1 MPHKLT
7 YYEKISLKNKEPEE
21 AARITELFDSNIN
34 IANRVAQKYYKT
46 KYWDF
51 DEALQIAR
59 MGLWKACLIWDPN
72 KYRLSTLAY
81 NIINRDFIDYDRQQK
96 RQPDIL
102 FNLEDNIV
110 TDDISLS
117 DVLVDEDAD
126 VENEFLEDNEVKE
139 LSQDIIWILEDIAE
153 DYKIHKGIIKL
164 IYLIFIESTQD
175 NQLNM
180 RMIDFVPKQVVKQ
193 IVSELQERLKTVLK
207 YNGGM

>member
-7 YYEKISLKNKEPEE
+7 YYEKISLRTKSPEE
-21 AARITELFDSNIN
+21 AERITALFNDNIN
-34 IANRVAQKYYKT
+34 LANRVAQKYYKT
-46 KYWDF
+46 KYWEF

-102 FNLEDNIV
+102 FNIEDNVV
-110 TDDISLS
+110 TEDISLS

-126 VENEFLEDNEVKE
+126 TENIFVEDNEVKE
-139 LSQDIIWILEDIAE
+139 LSQDILWLLNDIAE
-153 DYKIHKGIIKL
+153 DFNLHSGVVKL
-164 IYLIFIESTQD
+164 IYVIYIESTQD
-175 NQLNM
+175 TKLNT
-180 RMIDFVPKQVVKQ
+180 RMIEFVPKQVVKQ
-193 IVSELQERLKTVLK
+193 VVNELQDRLQKLLK
-207 YNGGM
+207 QGVN

>member
-193 IVSELQERLKTVLK
+193 IVSELQERLKAVLK

>member
-21 AARITELFDSNIN
+21 AERITKLFNENIN

-81 NIINRDFIDYDRQQK
+81 NIINRDFIDFDRQQK

-117 DVLVDEDAD
+117 DVLVDEEAD
-126 VENEFLEDNEVKE
+126 VENEFIEDNEVKE

-153 DYKIHKGIIKL
+153 DYKIHSGVIKL

-193 IVSELQERLKTVLK
+193 IVGELQDRLKAMLK
-207 YNGGM
+207 